1 MKHGVT
7 RMIRILF
14 PLVFTVL
21 LAACGGT
28 EPRRAELVGTIRPW
42 ALLLKQIAGG
52 RFTVDTFTPAGAS
65 PHTWSPAPA
74 DMKKLEKAKLVLANG
89 LGLEEGLTA
98 RLKGMGDRV
107 LFAGD
112 VPGLDLA
119 AGREHGHD
127 GDDHHHGVNPHI
139 WLDADILIK
148 VAQAVRDR
156 LGVLDPAGRP
166 VFKKY
171 TDILIDS
178 IRRSDARI
186 KKERKRYA
194 AARIIT
200 FHDAFPYFRKR
211 YGIEQVAVVA
221 ASPGRQPSS
230 QELIR
235 IGALVRKS
243 PVRALFI
250 EPQLDPKAAHVLAR
264 EFGLTVAVLDPLG
277 AGAADPAGL
286 LSGIWDALVPHFVK
300 Q

>member
-1 MKHGVT
+1 MA
-7 RMIRILF
+7 RRLF
-14 PLVFTVL
+14 PLVSFLV

-42 ALLLKQIAGG
+42 ALLLKHISGG
-52 RFTVDTFTPAGAS
+52 RFTVDTFTPTGAS

-98 RLKGMGDRV
+98 KLKGMGDRV
-107 LFAGD
+107 LFAGA

-119 AGREHGHD
+119 GGGCHHH

-139 WLDADILIK
+139 WLDADVLIR

-156 LGVLDPAGRP
+156 LTALDPPGRP

-171 TDILIDS
+171 TDILIGALRKADT
-178 IRRSDARI
+178 RI
-186 KKERKRYA
+186 KEERKAYA

-200 FHDAFPYFRKR
+200 FHDAFAWFRRR

-235 IGALVRKS
+235 IGALVRVN
-243 PVRALFI
+243 PVRAIFI
-250 EPQLDPKAAHVLAR
+250 EPQLDPKAARVLAR
-264 EFGLTVAVLDPLG
+264 EFGLSVAVLDPLG
-277 AGAADPAGL
+277 TNAADPAGL
-286 LSGIWDALVPHFVK
+286 LTGIWDAMRPHFEK
-300 Q
+300 K

>member
-1 MKHGVT
+1 MF
-7 RMIRILF
+7 RRLS
-14 PLVFTVL
+14 PLVFSII

-65 PHTWSPAPA
+65 PHTWAPAPA
-74 DMKKLEKAKLVLANG
+74 DMKKLETAKLVLANG

-98 RLKGMGDRV
+98 KLKGMGGRV
-107 LFAGD
+107 LFAGE

-119 AGREHGHD
+119 GGGDHHH

-139 WLDADILIK
+139 WLDADVLIR

-156 LGVLDPAGRP
+156 LTAFDPAGRP
-166 VFKKY
+166 VFKKH

-178 IRRSDARI
+178 IRKTDARI
-186 KKERKRYA
+186 KEERKRYA

-200 FHDAFPYFRKR
+200 FHDAFAYFRKR
-211 YGIEQVAVVA
+211 YAIEQVAVVA

-235 IGALVRKS
+235 IGALIRS
-243 PVRALFI
+243 NPVRAVFI
-250 EPQLDPKAAHVLAR
+250 EPQLDPKAARILAR
-264 EFGLTVAVLDPLG
+264 EFGLAVAVLDPLG
-277 AGAADPAGL
+277 TDAADPAGL
-286 LSGIWDALVPHFVK
+286 LTGVWDALTPHFVK
-300 Q
+300 E

>member
-1 MKHGVT
+1 MP
-7 RMIRILF
+7 RMVRSFF
-14 PLVFTVL
+14 PLVFSVI

-42 ALLLKQIAGG
+42 ARLLKQIAGG

-98 RLKGMGDRV
+98 KLKGMGDRV
-107 LFAGD
+107 LFAGE
-112 VPGLDLA
+112 VPGLPVA
-119 AGREHGHD
+119 VGHD
-127 GDDHHHGVNPHI
+127 NHGDDPHHHDAANPHI
-139 WLDADILIK
+139 WLDADVLVR
-148 VAQAVRDR
+148 VAQAARDR
-156 LGVLDPAGRP
+156 LTALDPPGRP

-171 TDILIDS
+171 TDILIGA
-178 IRRSDARI
+178 IRKADTRI
-186 KKERKRYA
+186 KEERKAYA

-200 FHDAFPYFRKR
+200 FHDAFAWFRRR

-230 QELIR
+230 QELVR
-235 IGALVRKS
+235 IGALVRVN
-243 PVRALFI
+243 PVRAIFI

-264 EFGLTVAVLDPLG
+264 EFGLAVAVLDPLG
-277 AGAADPAGL
+277 VDAADPAGL
-286 LSGIWDALVPHFVK
+286 LSGIWDALVPHFEK
-300 Q
+300 K